1 MRIRQKGPWAV
12 TVLRIVLAGPER
24 APAHRNL
31 TVIIHSLAA
40 TVGER
45 SKDFPPIE
53 IKADSYHPGLLCPRR
68 MLGGSPSRCTV
79 FCTYSDGLVV
89 ECCCP
94 VMNRDHRQGCIQ
106 MEGHVI
112 EQPTLASR

>member
-1 MRIRQKGPWAV
+1 MGYDR
-12 TVLRIVLAGPER
+12 VLRIVLAGPER
-24 APAHRNL
+24 VPAPRNL
-31 TVIIHSLAA
+31 TVIIYSLAA

-45 SKDFPPIE
+45 SIE
-53 IKADSYHPGLLCPRR
+53 IGADSYHPGLLCPRR
-68 MLGGSPSRCTV
+68 MLGGSPSRCTI